1 MSRDGSGNMS
11 YSAGLYGIP
20 NTTIESADFNA
31 VLDDTAQALSDSI
44 NKDGS
49 KAFSANQSMGSN
61 RITNLADGTAR
72 TNAAN
77 LGQVQDGLVNWIDS
91 GGTADAITA
100 TYSPA
105 VTSVSDGQLFFVRA
119 SAANATTTPTFKPNG
134 LTARNI
140 TKHGDQALVA
150 GDIYGDGHELI
161 LRYRSSDTSYELLN
175 PIFGPSTI
183 PFDVT
188 ITSTDA
194 GASIGPELNLYRNS
208 ASPADGDVIGAID
221 FDGEDSG
228 GTQTTYARIVAE
240 ATDVTDA
247 TEDGT
252 LRFRTMTAGSFSDAL
267 NVSAGVFSP
276 AQTDKGRNTANFTDY
291 YVGGVLMYREVIKSA
306 DEAVNN
312 STSLQADDELLFPIA
327 ANEYVWSYWDFIYD
341 TLAAA
346 DFKFELDSTAATDP
360 TTSSVFVETLK
371 PGGTAYEAV
380 RHTALNQTVSLTS
393 VSGGTG
399 HCRITA
405 RFRNGADAGNIR
417 LRFAQDTANAS
428 DTSVLRGSSVRYRTV

>member
-240 ATDVTDA
+240 ATDVTDT

-252 LRFRTMTAGSFSDAL
+252 LRIRTVTAGSLSDAL
-267 NVSAGVFSP
+267 NVSAGVFTP
-276 AQTDKGRNTANFTDY
+276 AQTDKGRNTINATDY
-291 YVGGVLMYREVIKSA
+291 YVGGVLMYREIIKSA
-306 DEAVNN
+306 IETITA
-312 STSLQADDELLFPIA
+312 STTLQADDELLFPIA
-327 ANEYVWSYWDFIYD
+327 ANEYVWAYWDFFYE
-341 TLAAA
+341 TVAAA

-360 TTSSVFVETLK
+360 TDSYVFVETLK
-371 PGGTAYEAV
+371 PGDVAYVAV
-380 RHTALNQTVSLTS
+380 AHTSLNQTVALAAGAG
-393 VSGGTG
+393 VG
-399 HCRITA
+399 HGRITA

-417 LRFAQDTANAS
+417 LRWAQNAS
-428 DTSVLRGSSVRYRTV
+428 DAGNTSVLRGSSVRYRTV